1 MLIRVL
7 LLGLG
12 FVVVVSALTA
22 AIIAAAPA
30 IAVAIVVASVV
41 AVLWWTDFPSDK
53 QKPPQ

>member
-1 MLIRVL
+1 MLVRVL

>member
-1 MLIRVL
+1 MLVRVL

-12 FVVVVSALTA
+12 LVVVIGALTA

-41 AVLWWTDFPSDK
+41 AVLWWTDYPSDK
-53 QKPPQ
+53 EKPPQ

>member
-12 FVVVVSALTA
+12 LMVVVGALTA

-30 IAVAIVVASVV
+30 IAVCVVAALVV
-41 AVLWWTDFPSDK
+41 AVLYWADYPSDK
-53 QKPPQ
+53 EKPPQ